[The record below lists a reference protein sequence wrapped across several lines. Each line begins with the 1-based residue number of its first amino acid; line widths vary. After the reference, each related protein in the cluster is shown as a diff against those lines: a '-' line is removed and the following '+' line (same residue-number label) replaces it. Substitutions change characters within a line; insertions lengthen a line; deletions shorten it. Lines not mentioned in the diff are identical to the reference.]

1 MLLTDVLHVFR
12 RVYGVQA
19 GDKSYHFGGLFQ
31 ILRPKPWRSSPS
43 TGVVSTSASRR
54 EGREEA

>member
-19 GDKSYHFGGLFQ
+19 GEKSYHFGGLFQ

-54 EGREEA
+54 EEA